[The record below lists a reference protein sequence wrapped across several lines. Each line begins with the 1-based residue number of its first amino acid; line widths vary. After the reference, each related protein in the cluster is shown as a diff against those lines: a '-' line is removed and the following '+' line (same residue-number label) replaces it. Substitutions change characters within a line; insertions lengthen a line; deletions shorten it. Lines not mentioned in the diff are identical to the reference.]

1 MAILPMKCPICSNI
15 ITQCAV
21 DNINLNFL
29 EKCAN
34 DGKINAVIS
43 LAQIIW
49 NNVPE
54 LRLTADSK
62 AIVEG
67 LSASM
72 REDLQRQVADV
83 LRPMETFTRSFPI
96 LIEKVPED
104 VRKDLQKEFQET
116 KVAMEAE
123 FSLLRESF
131 LNFKNIVDALQNVS
145 DNVENITRKEIESVK
160 QDLTDKFKET
170 LERMGFPQ
178 PEQMK
183 LLAQL
188 VPSVLP
194 LLQELVRF
202 QKVPSEKGKLGEQQL
217 LKELNDYFP
226 EDECRPLGTSGDTDI
241 LAEPKH
247 NGTNIDC
254 RIIIESKKN
263 SSGWNRSFL
272 QEVKRHMKIR
282 GERLSLLAVEVM
294 PKGANGFM
302 VEPCP
307 EGVILVTS
315 RDNFRVAYGALR
327 AVLISLGP
335 FNRRLID
342 VKKVLADSRV
352 EEVITK
358 AFQYNEYVKNIRSG
372 SQKIIT
378 YAKNTIQNA
387 DDLDNCLKQC
397 LKELQ
402 QQIKLTVAEIN

>member
-1 MAILPMKCPICSNI
+1 MATLTTKCPICSGI
-15 ITQCAV
+15 ITQCTL

-34 DGKINAVIS
+34 DGKINAAVS
-43 LAQIIW
+43 LARIVW

-67 LSASM
+67 LSTSM
-72 REDLQRQVADV
+72 REDLQRQVSDV
-83 LRPMETFTRSFPI
+83 LRPIETFTRSFPI
-96 LIEKVPED
+96 LIEKLPED

-131 LNFKNIVDALQNVS
+131 LNFKNILDALQNVS

-194 LLQELVRF
+194 LLQELLRF
-202 QKVPSEKGKLGEQQL
+202 QKVPSEKGKLGEQEL
-217 LKELNDYFP
+217 LKELNEYFP
-226 EDECRPLGTSGDTDI
+226 EDEYKLLGTSGDTDI

-247 NGTNIDC
+247 NGINIDC
-254 RIIIESKKN
+254 KIIIESKKN

-282 GERLSLLAVEVM
+282 GERLSLLSVEVM

-335 FNRRLID
+335 FNGRQID
-342 VKKVLADSRV
+342 IKKVLADRRV
-352 EEVITK
+352 EEVITE
-358 AFQYNEYVKNIRSG
+358 AFQYNEYVKNIRRG

-402 QQIKLTVAEIN
+402 QQIKLAVAEIN